1 MTNFIFKEEMVF
13 YDKPLGRV
21 KSHVFCMNSMMGSME
36 AILQVESQQRRSYK
50 QVITGSPSS
59 RMPMIIVGV
68 VMYVKHMHKGLL

>member
-13 YDKPLGRV
+13 YNKPLRRV

-50 QVITGSPSS
+50 QIIIGPPSS
-59 RMPMIIVGV
+59 KMPMIIIGV